1 MGRRGMMGMAVM
13 ILGFVLMVPSLVWAA
28 DGDAAASPTELT
40 DATRAEILQTIEATR
55 ETDPELAAV
64 MEEQLRQ
71 VESGEVP
78 LHELVGPETD
88 RGLALGAPDVA
99 GRGGLPADAPGLIGP
114 PIAGGTAG
122 GNYLPPELGSGS
134 FATGQVS
141 ITTSATQ
148 IVAARAGRRAVLVVQ
163 HGTTVVSVGAS
174 GVTTSTGVRLPGTD
188 GAALVVATSA
198 ALFGIVAS
206 GTQTVS
212 FIELFD

>member
-1 MGRRGMMGMAVM
+1 M
-13 ILGFVLMVPSLVWAA
+13 
-28 DGDAAASPTELT
+28 
-40 DATRAEILQTIEATR
+40 
-55 ETDPELAAV
+55 
-64 MEEQLRQ
+64 
-71 VESGEVP
+71 
-78 LHELVGPETD
+78 
-88 RGLALGAPDVA
+88 
-99 GRGGLPADAPGLIGP
+99 PADQFSVKVQGSDTI
-114 PIAGGTAG
+114 